1 MKKHIS
7 LLIISI
13 LSISFIVTILSS
25 SSFILA
31 TFWDTMF
38 ACSLGLTLIG
48 ASMHILNSGF
58 FNSYVQQFKSFFR
71 QISRSE
77 QLASELE
84 RKNNH
89 SNMSHFELPLA
100 APFTITGIILTIISS
115 VISVII
121 F

>member
-1 MKKHIS
+1 MKKYIS
-7 LLIISI
+7 LLIVVII
-13 LSISFIVTILSS
+13 SISFIVTLWGGSP
-25 SSFILA
+25 FILA

-38 ACSLGLTLIG
+38 ACSLVLTLAG

-58 FNSYVQQFKSFFR
+58 FRSYIHQFKNFFR

-84 RKNNH
+84 RKNDH

-115 VISVII
+115 VISVIV